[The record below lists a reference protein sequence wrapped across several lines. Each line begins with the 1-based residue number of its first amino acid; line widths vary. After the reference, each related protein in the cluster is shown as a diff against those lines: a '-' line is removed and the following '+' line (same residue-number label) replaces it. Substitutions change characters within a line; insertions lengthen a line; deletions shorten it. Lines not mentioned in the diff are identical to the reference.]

1 MNVLG
6 VWDGHDAGAV
16 LLVDGHVRAAMNE
29 ERFTR
34 RKLEV
39 QFPAQSIAACAS
51 WWSTRSSVACESWC
65 RARTRDSAARL
76 TARDTGP
83 GAHSVI
89 RYLAARVSVVSAPG
103 SARRRRTR

>member
-34 RKLEV
+34 RKHDHH
-39 QFPAQSIAACAS
+39 FPSNA
-51 WWSTRSSVACESWC
+51 VAYCLREGG
-65 RARTRDSAARL
+65 L
-76 TARDTGP
+76 TAADLDYVGGKGRNID
-83 GAHSVI
+83 AE
-89 RYLAARVSVVSAPG
+89 YFVSNNFAFGGINTSLVFKRMA
-103 SARRRRTR
+103 